1 MREVK
6 NAILSYYIY
15 RQCCVMS
22 FLEFGKDIT
31 INKEVFQSKILL
43 DKLMTRRV
51 LSANNLYVTFQ
62 NKKLK
67 KDYLK
72 TTHK

>member
-1 MREVK
+1 MKEIK
-6 NAILSYYIY
+6 NAFSSYYIY

-31 INKEVFQSKILL
+31 INKEVFQSKELL
-43 DKLMTRRV
+43 DKLITRRV
-51 LSANNLYVTFQ
+51 LSANNLYVTVQ

-67 KDYLK
+67 KEYLK